1 MGYVVRLEKATLH
14 PIAKRKCHSTT
25 PDSSASALMTDAE
38 IDAAMSSQPR
48 DIPTPQRPDSPSDM
62 EASLKA
68 QFPSERFERA
78 MDTLEQYGPEE
89 GLRRLK
95 ENDPEVAKRIE
106 QHRNQESV
114 PRPREVSR

>member
-1 MGYVVRLEKATLH
+1 
-14 PIAKRKCHSTT
+14 
-25 PDSSASALMTDAE
+25 MTDAE

-48 DIPTPQRPDSPSDM
+48 DIPTPQRPDLPSDM

-95 ENDPEVAKRIE
+95 EK
-106 QHRNQESV
+106 
-114 PRPREVSR
+114 RPRGCQADRAAS